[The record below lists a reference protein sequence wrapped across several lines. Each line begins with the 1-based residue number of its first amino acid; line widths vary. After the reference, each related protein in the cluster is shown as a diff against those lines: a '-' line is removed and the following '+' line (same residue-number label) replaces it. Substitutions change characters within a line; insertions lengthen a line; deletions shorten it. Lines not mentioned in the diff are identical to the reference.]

1 MLVGRVAYM
10 LEQQVHACLASSR
23 ATRMWA
29 ITRTNCISGEE
40 VCYSAVPVQGKV
52 ILLQY

>member
-10 LEQQVHACLASSR
+10 LEQQVPYCLARSR
-23 ATRMWA
+23 ASLWA

-40 VCYSAVPVQGKV
+40 DCYVAVPVQGKV
-52 ILLQY
+52 ILLRY